1 MTAEKKKNIFMQNV
15 SPSSYEFGVN
25 TKKKEPVWR

>member
-15 SPSSYEFGVN
+15 SPNSYDYN
-25 TKKKEPVWR
+25 STNKKKEPVWR